1 MNKKL
6 AEVAEIRMG
15 YSFRSRI
22 EGAPEGNWSVVQ
34 MKDIDEDS
42 RLHYE
47 ALVTIQADL
56 GSPKQ
61 VLQKGDLVF
70 RSRGQ
75 INTAALVDREID
87 QVLLAS
93 PLLLVRPKRDVVP
106 QYLQWWINTPATQA
120 ALSELAEGTSV
131 RMVSKESLQKLEVP
145 VPSLEIQKAIAELA
159 SMAARE
165 QELLAE
171 LSRLRRR
178 WSDVVLCD
186 LANRKTNSV
195 KNRGG

>member
-1 MNKKL
+1 MNKRL
-6 AEVAEIRMG
+6 GDVAEIRMG

-22 EGAPEGNWSVVQ
+22 EGNPEGNWSVVQ

-42 RLHYE
+42 RLRFE
-47 ALVTIQADL
+47 GLMMIQADL

-75 INTAALVDREID
+75 VNTAALVDQELDR
-87 QVLLAS
+87 VLLAS
-93 PLLLVRPKRDVVP
+93 PMLLVRPKKDVIP
-106 QYLQWWINTPATQA
+106 RFLQWWINTPATQV
-120 ALSELAEGTSV
+120 ALSEMAEGTSV

-145 VPSLEIQKAIAELA
+145 IPPLEIQKAISELA
-159 SMAARE
+159 SMAVRE

-178 WSDVVLCD
+178 WCDFVLCD
-186 LANRKTNSV
+186 LANRKVNSV